1 MGTNDRPADDR
12 EEMKQK
18 QRKNSSEGKAQRP
31 GKAAPSGTSGYTD
44 PRQEISHQRI
54 QAKKASRRKKLM
66 AVYVII
72 GILLAAAAAGVV
84 WLIVRA
90 VKDGTKGESTT
101 ASTEAVT
108 AQVTTQPK
116 ATATTTEK
124 KTEATTEEPK
134 PVEREAHVTL
144 IEGLPFIDE
153 YLGCKGLYSWMLDHF
168 NDYYFKTP
176 YIGIWEHVEHPEE
189 LMQPYGEYGENGG
202 MNCSGFISHL
212 LMSAGGDLEKVSEMG
227 MEAKFGDADSYLYL
241 ALRDKVQYETFD
253 SVDDLLKSGKARKGD
268 LLYLYPVKD
277 PNADEDDPKPDCH
290 MGVFWGETSSEN
302 KMWSA
307 SRDNGC
313 STTEIK
319 MINDIAKVYLIP
331 INGN

>member
-1 MGTNDRPADDR
+1 MDTNDRPSNER
-12 EEMKQK
+12 EETK
-18 QRKNSSEGKAQRP
+18 QRKNASWDKTQRP
-31 GKAAPSGTSGYTD
+31 GKSALSGTQGYND

-66 AVYVII
+66 AAYVII
-72 GILLAAAAAGVV
+72 GILLVAAAAGVV
-84 WLIVRA
+84 WLIARA
-90 VKDGTKGESTT
+90 VKDGNNGEATT
-101 ASTEAVT
+101 ASSTEAVT
-108 AQVTTQPK
+108 LQATTLPK
-116 ATATTTEK
+116 ATTATTEK
-124 KTEATTEEPK
+124 KTEAVTEEPK

-241 ALRDKVQYETFD
+241 ALRDKVQYEAFD

-277 PNADEDDPKPDCH
+277 PNAGENDPKPDCH

-307 SRDNGC
+307 SRDSGC
-313 STTEIK
+313 TTTEIK

-331 INGN
+331 VNGN

>member
-1 MGTNDRPADDR
+1 MATNDRPVKDR
-12 EEMKQK
+12 KEMKQD
-18 QRKNSSEGKAQRP
+18 QRKTA
-31 GKAAPSGTSGYTD
+31 SGYTD
-44 PRQEISHQRI
+44 PRQEIYHQRI

-66 AVYVII
+66 AAYVII
-72 GILLAAAAAGVV
+72 GILLVAVAAGVV
-84 WLIVRA
+84 WLIARA
-90 VKDGTKGESTT
+90 VKDGTKGEATT
-101 ASTEAVT
+101 ASSTEAVT
-108 AQVTTQPK
+108 LQATTLPK
-116 ATATTTEK
+116 ATVATTEK
-124 KTEATTEEPK
+124 KTEAVTEEPK

-241 ALRDKVQYETFD
+241 ALRDKVQYEAFD

-277 PNADEDDPKPDCH
+277 PNAGENDPKPDCH

-307 SRDNGC
+307 SRDSGC
-313 STTEIK
+313 TTTEIK

>member
-1 MGTNDRPADDR
+1 MATNDRPVKDR
-12 EEMKQK
+12 KEMKQD
-18 QRKNSSEGKAQRP
+18 QRKTA
-31 GKAAPSGTSGYTD
+31 SGYTD
-44 PRQEISHQRI
+44 PRQEIYHQRI

-66 AVYVII
+66 AAYVII
-72 GILLAAAAAGVV
+72 GILLVAVAAGVV
-84 WLIVRA
+84 WLIARA
-90 VKDGTKGESTT
+90 VKDGTKGEATT
-101 ASTEAVT
+101 ASSTEAVT
-108 AQVTTQPK
+108 LQATTLPK
-116 ATATTTEK
+116 ATVATTEK
-124 KTEATTEEPK
+124 KTEAVTEEPK

-241 ALRDKVQYETFD
+241 ALRDKVQYEAFD

-277 PNADEDDPKPDCH
+277 PNAGENDPKPDCH

-307 SRDNGC
+307 SRD
-313 STTEIK
+313 ST
-319 MINDIAKVYLIP
+319 LLGP
-331 INGN
+331 G